1 LTKSLQQKLHFLFAK
16 LIILK
21 KRLFNKKR
29 FASLPNQY
37 LQQNTQTLT
46 FATQFLIK
54 YMQKITAAITAV
66 GGYAPE
72 TKLTNFDLEKMVDT
86 NDEWIRTRTGIT
98 ERRILK
104 EPGKGS
110 SDMAVPAIQQILDK
124 RGIAATDIDCII
136 CATVTPD
143 HVFPA
148 TANLIADKLG
158 ATNAFGF
165 DLAAAC
171 SGFLY
176 ALTTGA
182 SFIESGRYK
191 NVIVVGADK
200 MSAIV
205 DYTDRNTCI
214 LFGDAAAAVLLE
226 PNTEGF
232 GVQDSLLRS
241 DGSGAKFLHMKAGG
255 SVKPASIETVMGKE
269 HFAYQEGQSVFKFA
283 VKGMADV
290 SAELLEKNNLTGD
303 DIAWLVPHQAN
314 LRIID
319 ATANRMGL
327 PKEKVMININKY
339 GNTTA
344 ATIPMCLVEWESQLK
359 KGDNIVLAAF
369 GGGFTWGA
377 TLVKWA
383 Y

>member
-1 LTKSLQQKLHFLFAK
+1 MNKLT
-16 LIILK
+16 
-21 KRLFNKKR
+21 
-29 FASLPNQY
+29 AS
-37 LQQNTQTLT
+37 
-46 FATQFLIK
+46 
-54 YMQKITAAITAV
+54 ITAV
-66 GGYAPE
+66 GGYVPE

-86 NDEWIRTRTGIT
+86 NDEWIRSRTGVS

-104 EPGKGS
+104 EPGLGS
-110 SDMAVPAIQQILDK
+110 SDMAVPAIQEILRKKNMDP
-124 RGIAATDIDCII
+124 TEIDCII

-143 HVFPA
+143 MVFPA
-148 TANLIADKLG
+148 TANIIADKIG
-158 ATNAFGF
+158 ATNAWGF
-165 DLAAAC
+165 DLGAAC
-171 SGFLY
+171 SGFLF

-182 SFIESGRYK
+182 TYIESGRYK
-191 NVIVVGADK
+191 NVIVVGVDK
-200 MSAIV
+200 MSAII
-205 DYTDRNTCI
+205 DYTDRATCI
-214 LFGDAAAAVLLE
+214 IFGDGAGAVLLQ
-226 PNTEGF
+226 PSTDDNGIK
-232 GVQDSLLRS
+232 DSILKS
-241 DGSGAKFLHMKAGG
+241 DGSGRQYLHMKAGG
-255 SVKPASIETVMGKE
+255 SVKPATVETVLAKE
-269 HFAYQEGQSVFKFA
+269 HFAYQEGQAVFKFA

-290 SAELLEKNNLTGD
+290 SAELLERNNLTGD

-327 PKEKVMININKY
+327 PKEKVMVNIQKY

-344 ATIPMCLVEWESQLK
+344 ATLPLCLWDWESQLK

>member
-1 LTKSLQQKLHFLFAK
+1 MS
-16 LIILK
+16 
-21 KRLFNKKR
+21 
-29 FASLPNQY
+29 
-37 LQQNTQTLT
+37 
-46 FATQFLIK
+46 
-54 YMQKITAAITAV
+54 KITAAITAI
-66 GGYAPE
+66 GGYVPE
-72 TKLTNFDLEKMVDT
+72 TRLTNFDLEKMVAT
-86 NDEWIRTRTGIT
+86 NDEWIRTRTGIS

-104 EPGKGS
+104 DPNTAT
-110 SDMAVPAIQQILDK
+110 SDLAVPAIQELLRKKNLDPK
-124 RGIAATDIDCII
+124 EIDCII

-143 HVFPA
+143 MLFPS
-148 TANLIADKLG
+148 TSNIISDKIG

-165 DLAAAC
+165 DLSAAC
-171 SGFLY
+171 SGFLF

-191 NVIVVGADK
+191 KVIIVGADK

-214 LFGDAAAAVLLE
+214 LFGDGAGAVLLE

-232 GVQDSLLRS
+232 GVQDSILKS
-241 DGSGAKFLHMKAGG
+241 DGSGKHLLHMKGGG
-255 SVKPASIETVMGKE
+255 SLRPATVETVLAKE
-269 HFAYQEGQSVFKFA
+269 HFIYQEGTSVFKFA

-290 SAELLEKNNLTGD
+290 SADLLERNGLTGD

-319 ATANRMGL
+319 ATANRLGL
-327 PKEKVMININKY
+327 DRQKVMVNISRY

-344 ATIPMCLVEWESQLK
+344 ATIPLCLWDWESQLN
-359 KGDNIVLAAF
+359 KGDNLIFAAF

-377 TLVKWA
+377 TLIKWGF
-383 Y
+383 